1 VSHNTL
7 LFFMCLGASG
17 VIVLSA
23 YFLKFLEFR
32 RDDERRKKRKVED
45 FNKAI
50 EHILER
56 VRLKHEADEADEEV
70 EQKNIIRVN
79 FKDKSR
85 RDDES
90 STET

>member
-1 VSHNTL
+1 
-7 LFFMCLGASG
+7 MCLGASG

-56 VRLKHEADEADEEV
+56 VRLKHEIDEEV

-79 FKDKSR
+79 FKDKNR
-85 RDDES
+85 RDNES

>member
-1 VSHNTL
+1 MSHNTL
-7 LFFMCLGASG
+7 LFFMCLGATG

-32 RDDERRKKRKVED
+32 REDEQRKKRKVED
-45 FNKAI
+45 FNRAI

-56 VRLKHEADEADEEV
+56 VKLKHEIDEEV
-70 EQKNIIRVN
+70 EQKKIIRVN
-79 FKDKSR
+79 FKDKNR

>member
-1 VSHNTL
+1 MSHNTL
-7 LFFMCLGASG
+7 LFFMCLGGAG

-32 RDDERRKKRKVED
+32 REDERRKKRKVED
-45 FNKAI
+45 FNRAI

-56 VRLKHEADEADEEV
+56 VRLKHEMDEQV
-70 EQKNIIRVN
+70 EQKKIIRVN
-79 FKDKSR
+79 FKDKNR

>member
-1 VSHNTL
+1 MNYNVL
-7 LFFMCLGASG
+7 LFFMCLGATG

-45 FNKAI
+45 FNRAV

-56 VRLKHEADEADEEV
+56 VKLKHEVDEEV
-70 EQKNIIRVN
+70 EQKKIIRVN
-79 FKDKSR
+79 FKDKNR

>member
-1 VSHNTL
+1 MNYNVL
-7 LFFMCLGASG
+7 LFFMCLGATG

-45 FNKAI
+45 FNRAI

-56 VRLKHEADEADEEV
+56 VKLKHEIDEEA
-70 EQKNIIRVN
+70 EQKKIIRVN
-79 FKDKSR
+79 FKDKNR
-85 RDDES
+85 RGDES

>member
-1 VSHNTL
+1 MSHNTL
-7 LFFMCLGASG
+7 LFFMCLGAAG

-32 RDDERRKKRKVED
+32 REDERRKKRKVED
-45 FNKAI
+45 FNRAI
-50 EHILER
+50 DHILER
-56 VRLKHEADEADEEV
+56 VRVQPEAKEET
-70 EQKNIIRVN
+70 EQKKIIRVN
-79 FKDKSR
+79 FKDKNR

>member
-1 VSHNTL
+1 MTHNTL
-7 LFFMCLGASG
+7 LFFMCLGAGG

-45 FNKAI
+45 FNRAVD
-50 EHILER
+50 HILER
-56 VRLKHEADEADEEV
+56 VKIKQEINEQVEE
-70 EQKNIIRVN
+70 KKIIRVN
-79 FKDKSR
+79 FKDKNR

-90 STET
+90 STKT

>member
-1 VSHNTL
+1 
-7 LFFMCLGASG
+7 MCLGATG
-17 VIVLSA
+17 AMVLSA

-45 FNKAI
+45 FNRAV

-56 VRLKHEADEADEEV
+56 VKLKHEVDEEV
-70 EQKNIIRVN
+70 EQKKIIRVN
-79 FKDKSR
+79 FKDKNR

>member
-1 VSHNTL
+1 
-7 LFFMCLGASG
+7 MCLGATG

-45 FNKAI
+45 FNRAI

-56 VRLKHEADEADEEV
+56 VKLKHEIDEEA
-70 EQKNIIRVN
+70 EQKKIIRVN
-79 FKDKSR
+79 FKDKNR
-85 RDDES
+85 RGDES

>member
-1 VSHNTL
+1 MSHNTL
-7 LFFMCLGASG
+7 LFFMCLGAAG

-32 RDDERRKKRKVED
+32 REDERRKKRKVED
-45 FNKAI
+45 FNRAI

-56 VRLKHEADEADEEV
+56 VRLKHEMDEQV
-70 EQKNIIRVN
+70 EQKKVIRVN
-79 FKDKSR
+79 FKDKNR

>member
-1 VSHNTL
+1 MNYNVL
-7 LFFMCLGASG
+7 LFFMCLGATG

-32 RDDERRKKRKVED
+32 REDEQRKKRKVED
-45 FNKAI
+45 FNRAV

-56 VRLKHEADEADEEV
+56 VKLKHEVDEEV
-70 EQKNIIRVN
+70 EQKKIIRVN
-79 FKDKSR
+79 FKDKNR

>member
-1 VSHNTL
+1 
-7 LFFMCLGASG
+7 MCLGATG

-45 FNKAI
+45 FNRAVD
-50 EHILER
+50 HILER
-56 VRLKHEADEADEEV
+56 VKLKHEVDEEV
-70 EQKNIIRVN
+70 EQKKIIRVN
-79 FKDKSR
+79 FKDKNR

>member
-1 VSHNTL
+1 MTHNTL

-32 RDDERRKKRKVED
+32 REDERRKKRKVED
-45 FNKAI
+45 FNRAV

-56 VRLKHEADEADEEV
+56 VRLKHEVDEEV
-70 EQKNIIRVN
+70 EQKKIIRVN
-79 FKDKSR
+79 FKDKNG

-90 STET
+90 STKT

>member
-7 LFFMCLGASG
+7 LFFMCLGAAG

-32 RDDERRKKRKVED
+32 REDERRKKRKVED
-45 FNKAI
+45 FNRAI
-50 EHILER
+50 DHILER
-56 VRLKHEADEADEEV
+56 VRVQHEAEEET
-70 EQKNIIRVN
+70 EQKKIIRVN
-79 FKDKSR
+79 FKDKNR
-85 RDDES
+85 RDDEP

>member
-1 VSHNTL
+1 
-7 LFFMCLGASG
+7 MCLGAAG

-32 RDDERRKKRKVED
+32 REDEQRKKRKVED
-45 FNKAI
+45 FNRAV

-56 VRLKHEADEADEEV
+56 VKLKHEIDEEV
-70 EQKNIIRVN
+70 EQKKIIRVN
-79 FKDKSR
+79 FKDKNR

-90 STET
+90 STKT

>member
-1 VSHNTL
+1 MSHNTL
-7 LFFMCLGASG
+7 LFFMCLGAAG

-32 RDDERRKKRKVED
+32 REDERRKQRKIED
-45 FNKAI
+45 FNRAI

-56 VRLKHEADEADEEV
+56 VRLKHEVDEEV
-70 EQKNIIRVN
+70 EQKKIIRVN
-79 FKDKSR
+79 FKDKNR

-90 STET
+90 STKT

>member
-1 VSHNTL
+1 MSHNTL
-7 LFFMCLGASG
+7 LFFMCLGATG

-45 FNKAI
+45 FNRAV

-56 VRLKHEADEADEEV
+56 VRLKHEIDEEV
-70 EQKNIIRVN
+70 EQKKIIRVN
-79 FKDKSR
+79 FKDKNR
-85 RDDES
+85 RGDES

>member
-7 LFFMCLGASG
+7 LFFMCLGAAG

-32 RDDERRKKRKVED
+32 REDERRKKRKVED
-45 FNKAI
+45 FNRAI
-50 EHILER
+50 DHILER
-56 VRLKHEADEADEEV
+56 VRVQPEV
-70 EQKNIIRVN
+70 EEETEQKKIIRVN
-79 FKDKSR
+79 FKDKNR
-85 RDDES
+85 RDDEP

>member
-1 VSHNTL
+1 MSHNTL
-7 LFFMCLGASG
+7 LFFMCLGATG
-17 VIVLSA
+17 VMVLSA

-56 VRLKHEADEADEEV
+56 VRLKHEADEEV

>member
-1 VSHNTL
+1 MSHNTL
-7 LFFMCLGASG
+7 LFFMCLGAAG

-32 RDDERRKKRKVED
+32 REDERRKKRKVED
-45 FNKAI
+45 FNRAI
-50 EHILER
+50 DHILER
-56 VRLKHEADEADEEV
+56 VKVRQEINEEA
-70 EQKNIIRVN
+70 EQKKVIKVN
-79 FKDKSR
+79 FKDKNR

>member
-1 VSHNTL
+1 MSHNAL
-7 LFFMCLGASG
+7 LFFMCLGAAG

-32 RDDERRKKRKVED
+32 REDERRKKRKVED
-45 FNKAI
+45 FNRAV

-56 VRLKHEADEADEEV
+56 VRLKHEVDEEV
-70 EQKNIIRVN
+70 EQKKIIRVN
-79 FKDKSR
+79 FKDKNR

-90 STET
+90 STKT

>member
-1 VSHNTL
+1 MTHNTL
-7 LFFMCLGASG
+7 LFFMCLGATG

-45 FNKAI
+45 FNRAV

-56 VRLKHEADEADEEV
+56 VKLKHEIDEEV
-70 EQKNIIRVN
+70 EQKKIIRVN
-79 FKDKSR
+79 FKDKNR
-85 RDDES
+85 RGDES

>member
-1 VSHNTL
+1 MSHNTL
-7 LFFMCLGASG
+7 LFFMCLGAAG

-32 RDDERRKKRKVED
+32 REDERRKKRKVED
-45 FNKAI
+45 FNRAI

-56 VRLKHEADEADEEV
+56 VKLKHEIDEEV
-70 EQKNIIRVN
+70 EQKKIIRVN
-79 FKDKSR
+79 FKDKNR

>member
-1 VSHNTL
+1 
-7 LFFMCLGASG
+7 MCLGAAG

-32 RDDERRKKRKVED
+32 REDERRKKRKVED
-45 FNKAI
+45 FNRAI
-50 EHILER
+50 DHILER
-56 VRLKHEADEADEEV
+56 VKVRQEINEEA
-70 EQKNIIRVN
+70 EQKKVIKVN
-79 FKDKSR
+79 FKDKNR

>member
-1 VSHNTL
+1 MSHNTL

-17 VIVLSA
+17 VIILSA

-32 RDDERRKKRKVED
+32 REDERRKKRKVED
-45 FNKAI
+45 FNRAV

-56 VRLKHEADEADEEV
+56 VKFKHEIDEQV
-70 EQKNIIRVN
+70 EQKKIIRVN
-79 FKDKSR
+79 FKDKNR

>member
-1 VSHNTL
+1 MTHNTL
-7 LFFMCLGASG
+7 LFFMCLGTIGAM
-17 VIVLSA
+17 VLSA

-45 FNKAI
+45 FNRAV

-56 VRLKHEADEADEEV
+56 VKLKHEIDEEV
-70 EQKNIIRVN
+70 EQKKIIRVN
-79 FKDKSR
+79 FKDKNR

-90 STET
+90 STEA

>member
-1 VSHNTL
+1 
-7 LFFMCLGASG
+7 MCLGASG
-17 VIVLSA
+17 VIVLSV

-32 RDDERRKKRKVED
+32 REDERRKKRKVED
-45 FNKAI
+45 FNRAI

-56 VRLKHEADEADEEV
+56 VRLKHEADEEV

-79 FKDKSR
+79 FKDKNR
-85 RDDES
+85 RGDES

>member
-1 VSHNTL
+1 MSHNTL

-17 VIVLSA
+17 VMVLSA

-32 RDDERRKKRKVED
+32 REDERRKKRKVED
-45 FNKAI
+45 FNRAV

-56 VRLKHEADEADEEV
+56 VKLKHEIDEEV
-70 EQKNIIRVN
+70 EQKKIIRVN
-79 FKDKSR
+79 FKDKNR
-85 RDDES
+85 RGDES